1 MCLERFSRV
10 QVHNNEFEIT
20 VAVILAKLVDGR
32 VSSDY
37 VISSFLGKH
46 NLDLD
51 HNVRF
56 RIVFT

>member
-37 VISSFLGKH
+37 VNPSFLGKH

>member
-1 MCLERFSRV
+1 M
-10 QVHNNEFEIT
+10 HNNEFEIT